1 MKGHLIQKKV
11 GSLRTAVS
19 TLRKR
24 SIFCAE
30 KVQWGRVT
38 FAVTVEH
45 YIFFFS
51 QNQALEQEC

>member
-1 MKGHLIQKKV
+1 MNDQVIQKK
-11 GSLRTAVS
+11 GRQKTAVS

-45 YIFFFS
+45 YTFFFS
-51 QNQALEQEC
+51 QNQALEQDS